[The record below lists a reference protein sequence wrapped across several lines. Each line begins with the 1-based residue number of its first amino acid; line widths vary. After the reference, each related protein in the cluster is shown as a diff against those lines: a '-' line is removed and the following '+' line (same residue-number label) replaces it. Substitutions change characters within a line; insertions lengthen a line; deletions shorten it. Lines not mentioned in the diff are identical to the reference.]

1 MAYEQ
6 LSALLD
12 GECTAEELDL
22 LLEEMERS
30 PELKARWSRLC
41 LARDTRDGTRYT
53 KEQTCIC
60 AGVMAQLDRVPAEL
74 ARPNVVEL
82 RRPRAML
89 VKQAIGWAV
98 AASVATVALLVGD
111 AAGRLSIL
119 LISVLAGE
127 AASAVWVL
135 RQLRLSIRPEAF
147 ANSRS
152 LMVVGLAT
160 VAMLPGIALGH
171 WALYVLQP
179 ERLME
184 LVVLMVCGAVTL
196 AAFLAVIRFIGLKA
210 IAEPT

>member
-98 AASVATVALLVGD
+98 AASVATVALLVGVNGHD
-111 AAGRLSIL
+111 AS
-119 LISVLAGE
+119 
-127 AASAVWVL
+127 
-135 RQLRLSIRPEAF
+135 
-147 ANSRS
+147 
-152 LMVVGLAT
+152 GLAVNVASVSPGVVPATESVSYLGSPQQQDGNLQT
-160 VAMLPGIALGH
+160 VALRSNGEQQWQDAGDDLDS
-171 WALYVLQP
+171 Y
-179 ERLME
+179 LME
-184 LVVLMVCGAVTL
+184 HTSSVAEQGMGMGGTL
-196 AAFLAVIRFIGLKA
+196 RAARFAAHSAAYRPDGQ
-210 IAEPT
+210 P